1 MFMYFIQKTKI
12 FSEWLDRL
20 RDRKAQA
27 RIVLRMAKMEM
38 GLLGDY
44 KSIGDGLSEIR
55 IDYGPGYR
63 LYFTK
68 KNNVIIIILVGGDK
82 STQARDIAK
91 AKLILS
97 NNEVQDD

>member
-1 MFMYFIQKTKI
+1 MYFIQKTKV
-12 FSEWLDRL
+12 FSDWLERL

-27 RIVLRMAKMEM
+27 RIVLRLAKMEM
-38 GLLGDY
+38 GLLGDS

-68 KNNVIIIILVGGDK
+68 KNNVIIILLVGGDK
-82 STQARDIAK
+82 STQTRDIAK
-91 AKLILS
+91 AKLILN

>member
-1 MFMYFIQKTKI
+1 MYFIQKTKI
-12 FSEWLDRL
+12 FSEWLARL
-20 RDRKAQA
+20 RDQKAQA
-27 RIVLRMAKMEM
+27 RIVLRFAKMEV

-68 KNNVIIIILVGGDK
+68 KNNVIIILLIGGDK
-82 STQARDIAK
+82 STQARDIEK
-91 AKLILS
+91 ARKIL
-97 NNEVQDD
+97 NNDEVQDD